1 MHAFSRLLDA
11 KIIFPRLNDVSLL
24 HFFLDVYIFILH
36 QRCVSTAMKNR
47 MYCWSLVLRY
57 CLHLPL
63 PSPPLPSRPS
73 KEEEKNKGKKKNWSF
88 LKEETSFYNIFLQRR
103 IVETTGRYESTCIST
118 RSSVFDANARSKF
131 FPNRRSREKRFVRF
145 RRNHLIYN

>member
-73 KEEEKNKGKKKNWSF
+73 KEEEKNKGKKKTDLFWKRKHPSTTF
-88 LKEETSFYNIFLQRR
+88 FYN
-103 IVETTGRYESTCIST
+103 VES
-118 RSSVFDANARSKF
+118 
-131 FPNRRSREKRFVRF
+131 
-145 RRNHLIYN
+145 